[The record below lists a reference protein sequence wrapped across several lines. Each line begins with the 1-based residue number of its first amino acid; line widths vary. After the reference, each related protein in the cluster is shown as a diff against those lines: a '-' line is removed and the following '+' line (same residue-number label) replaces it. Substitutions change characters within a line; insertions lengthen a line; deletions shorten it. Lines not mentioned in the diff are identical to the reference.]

1 MKKAITAVLGL
12 KSFEKQGNTINGIA
26 IQAKSPQRSEYG
38 IWNAI
43 KNRKL
48 TLIKYFKS
56 WS

>member
-43 KNRKL
+43 KKQK
-48 TLIKYFKS
+48 TYACKIF
-56 WS
+56 